1 MDKGVKR
8 GEGRRGLRVKIRT
21 HKIGARVE
29 VGQGGMVWSKKKKSK
44 NFGTLLMDDPYVK
57 IFFLLFDNGLRTSNC
72 LLVCNVNFI
81 SAATGF
87 HGRVISQFSIK
98 FVRNGKQSPKTGK

>member
-29 VGQGGMVWSKKKKSK
+29 VGQNRTRGDGVVKKEK
-44 NFGTLLMDDPYVK
+44 NQK
-57 IFFLLFDNGLRTSNC
+57 TS
-72 LLVCNVNFI
+72 
-81 SAATGF
+81 G
-87 HGRVISQFSIK
+87 HY
-98 FVRNGKQSPKTGK
+98 

>member
-29 VGQGGMVWSKKKKSK
+29 VGQGGVGGSKEK
-44 NFGTLLMDDPYVK
+44 NQK
-57 IFFLLFDNGLRTSNC
+57 TS
-72 LLVCNVNFI
+72 
-81 SAATGF
+81 G
-87 HGRVISQFSIK
+87 HY
-98 FVRNGKQSPKTGK
+98 

>member
-29 VGQGGMVWSKKKKSK
+29 VGQGGMVWSKKKKIK
-44 NFGTLLMDDPYVK
+44 KLRD
-57 IFFLLFDNGLRTSNC
+57 IING
-72 LLVCNVNFI
+72 
-81 SAATGF
+81 
-87 HGRVISQFSIK
+87 
-98 FVRNGKQSPKTGK
+98 